1 MDVSGIQQNTINFNG
16 YDQDYSVSKYT
27 DDSVAIP
34 QVKSD
39 EEEKTLN
46 NDEKNQ
52 EYNKK
57 DLDNAIY
64 KINNFMK
71 DDNIYAEYSYHKET
85 KTTMIKLIDENTKEV
100 ILEIPPK
107 KILDMVAS
115 MCKQFGLFNRKA

>member
-57 DLDNAIY
+57 DLDNAIH